1 MVSSIFGTRVMA
13 ALTTLFNVLALNLV
27 LLIVC
32 LPVITA
38 PAALSAATT
47 ALDQWRNEGEDR
59 VVHTFLTTL
68 RTRPFWRTTL
78 LAGVPLL
85 AVVLGVLE
93 VRHFARGGALADRFA
108 MGLGT
113 GALLITFL
121 ALGYVFLLSA
131 RYSWASATEFWSV
144 CVRLAIR
151 NLVRTGPLFLVE
163 IAAATALTLIDPALL
178 VLGLPVFLLQLIRLT
193 TQSGLRRINT
203 ANLGCLSGQG

>member
-32 LPVITA
+32 LPVITV

-47 ALDQWRNEGEDR
+47 ALDQWRAEGDDR
-59 VVHTFLTTL
+59 VIRTFLTTL

-78 LAGVPLL
+78 LTGVPLL

-93 VRHFARGGALADRFA
+93 IRHFSHGGAVADRLA

-131 RYSWASATEFWSV
+131 RFSWSSAAEFWSV
-144 CVRLAIR
+144 CARLGIR
-151 NLVRTGPLFLVE
+151 NLLRTGPLFLVE
-163 IAAATALTLIDPALL
+163 VAAATALTSIDPALL
-178 VLGLPVFLLQLIRLT
+178 VLGLPVFLLQLLRLT
-193 TQSGLRRINT
+193 AQSGLHRIE
-203 ANLGCLSGQG
+203 